1 MAKDWCDLLQ
11 QVVRKR
17 RLAVIQF
24 DEDEWNRLR
33 LTRRGPSAFTIARFR
48 DALSKF
54 QIPTPCLIFC
64 RGFLEEE
71 ARIGLIGSRSRVST
85 LESRIRVTRA
95 QRIQPSSKDGLIGLI
110 TAPPHASALR
120 RQLASDESVI
130 VLSSELSAHVVKKL
144 AEHETNQGP
153 MRVVAES
160 LAPPERVRDMASLQ
174 QDAVQTAL
182 RVFGLS
188 SDQYADRV
196 ELFRGRETALA
207 RMNIVEDSVVEHDA
221 RHVPGLDMVGSD
233 VTGRAVFRSGAEMLE
248 VYTANRRPLERVF
261 GVDLIYLNAIRQNIV
276 MLQYKMLERDRH
288 GDEEDWIYRPDRNL
302 ESEIQR
308 MRMFQGEQHP
318 GPYEY
323 RLNGQVFYLRFVKR
337 DGSLQ
342 NSGIT
347 MPIDHFERLR
357 TDPACRGP
365 QGGFRISFE
374 SLDGRYLRQNA
385 FLDLVRSGYIGAYE
399 ETTEHLT
406 SLVRGVVEGDRAVV
420 AAIQSLRP
428 HGA

>member
-1 MAKDWCDLLQ
+1 MIL
-11 QVVRKR
+11 
-17 RLAVIQF
+17 
-24 DEDEWNRLR
+24 
-33 LTRRGPSAFTIARFR
+33 PS
-48 DALSKF
+48 
-54 QIPTPCLIFC
+54 
-64 RGFLEEE
+64 
-71 ARIGLIGSRSRVST
+71 LIGSRSRVST
-85 LESRIRVTRA
+85 FESRIRVTRA
-95 QRIQPSSKDGLIGLI
+95 QRIQPSSKNGLIGLI
-110 TAPPHASALR
+110 TASPYASALR

-130 VLSSELSAHVVKKL
+130 VLSSELSAHVVRKL
-144 AEHETNQGP
+144 AEHETSQVA
-153 MRVVAES
+153 MRAVAES
-160 LAPPERVRDMASLQ
+160 LAPPKRVRDMASLQ
-174 QDAVQTAL
+174 EDAVQTAL
-182 RVFGLS
+182 RAFGLS
-188 SDQYADRV
+188 SNQYADHV

-207 RMNIVEDSVVEHDA
+207 TMNVVEDSVVEHDA
-221 RHVPGLDMVGSD
+221 RHIPGLDLVGSD
-233 VTGRAVFRSGAEMLE
+233 VTGRAVFRNGAEMLE
-248 VYTANRRPLERVF
+248 VYTANRRPLEKVF

-276 MLQYKMLERDRH
+276 MLQYKMLERNRH
-288 GDEEDWIYRPDRNL
+288 GGEEDWIYRPDGNL
-302 ESEIQR
+302 ESEIER
-308 MRMFQGEQHP
+308 MRMFQGEEHP

-337 DGSLQ
+337 DGSLR

-357 TDPACRGP
+357 TDPACQGP

-406 SLVRGVVEGDRAVV
+406 LLVRGVVEGDRAVV